1 MILAA
6 CLCSRSILITY
17 KSLKTK
23 EKSNWLI
30 PKIVAVTY
38 ESSNFFITKF
48 KSQFKWSF
56 TKVVITR
63 AGCVQEWS
71 QGELRLHM
79 KMQVVPITVMIFFPL
94 IFACTVLPNYL
105 VLNCI
110 ILKYCCSIF
119 LQFLL
124 GMLFTILHDIIV
136 IAIYYDSD
144 HPRCKCM
151 SKKLLKLFYKFWNN
165 SPRNCRYSPPAF
177 QRFLKSSFE

>member
-6 CLCSRSILITY
+6 CLCSRSILITN

-63 AGCVQEWS
+63 AGRVQEWS

-79 KMQVVPITVMIFFPL
+79 KMQVVPITVMIFFHL
-94 IFACTVLPNYL
+94 IFCMYSTA
-105 VLNCI
+105 
-110 ILKYCCSIF
+110 K
-119 LQFLL
+119 LL
-124 GMLFTILHDIIV
+124 GIKLYYIKIL
-136 IAIYYDSD
+136 
-144 HPRCKCM
+144 
-151 SKKLLKLFYKFWNN
+151 LFYFFAVFAGNAVYNLTWHHCNCNILWFW
-165 SPRNCRYSPPAF
+165 
-177 QRFLKSSFE
+177 SSSL